1 MHNVLGLF
9 KGVGHLGHALKE
21 ITGDL
26 GTGCKHKFVG
36 LERIAEVKDDA

>member
-21 ITGDL
+21 ITG
-26 GTGCKHKFVG
+26 CKHKFVG